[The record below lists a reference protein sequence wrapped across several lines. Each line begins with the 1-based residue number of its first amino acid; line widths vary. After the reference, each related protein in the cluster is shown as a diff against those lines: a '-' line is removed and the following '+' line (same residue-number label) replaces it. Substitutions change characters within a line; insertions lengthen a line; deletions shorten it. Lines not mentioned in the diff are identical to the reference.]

1 MQRKGDCLE
10 SIRVNSFVRRSPGP
24 GIRSN
29 RFTAQFAPFAVGVSA
44 LNLQWPPLCCLTG
57 LPALSPCTYVASVHA
72 TTTDGAATNGKD
84 GPPLRSVTL
93 SPCTCV
99 TSVHATT
106 TDGAATSGKDDPPL
120 RSVTFRL
127 TAPTAR
133 VEVPGESSR
142 SYRCRLLPCPRG
154 LANRRASV

>member
-72 TTTDGAATNGKD
+72 TTTDGAAT
-84 GPPLRSVTL
+84 
-93 SPCTCV
+93 
-99 TSVHATT
+99 
-106 TDGAATSGKDDPPL
+106 SGKDDPPL